1 MDLWLFEVKTITYI
15 LMLTMVRIKN
25 QINLMKLCERMNLQS
40 EVNIDHS
47 YISVQKHEHTYCI
60 LSHLCTAI
68 KVNIYQDDYE
78 NQHNILV
85 QTLT

>member
-1 MDLWLFEVKTITYI
+1 
-15 LMLTMVRIKN
+15 
-25 QINLMKLCERMNLQS
+25 MNLQS